1 MPQIRKFEQDA
12 IVDKTLASC
21 VSNKE
26 EVIYQLEGTA
36 KYRKIKDDFD
46 NIEELKKQEKVLEK
60 QISSEKDRL
69 NNAVDAFN
77 KDVLKSNPIYKL
89 EYNSACWRANESLR
103 FNSDIGSY
111 STIGNT
117 IANEIAI
124 ALLPKDAVN
133 DIESIIERIAN
144 NLRFDLGGS

>member
-26 EVIYQLEGTA
+26 EVIYQLEGTSE
-36 KYRKIKDDFD
+36 YRKIKDDFD
-46 NIEELKKQEKVLEK
+46 NILELQKQEKVLEK

-69 NNAVDAFN
+69 NDAVDAFN
-77 KDVLKSNPIYKL
+77 KDVLKSSPIYKL
-89 EYNSACWRANESLR
+89 EYNSACWRDNESLR

-111 STIGNT
+111 STVGNT

-133 DIESIIERIAN
+133 DIESIIERIAD
-144 NLRFDLGGS
+144 NLRFDLA